1 MAQELSRRVG
11 QHGED
16 GAGERD
22 VFRMQFTAAWKAG
35 TSGQAV
41 PGPKARRALCGQ
53 RLRSYGLRR
62 AANRQPPTAYRLPPT
77 GLDAPCSARRK
88 AEPHDPAHAHAPRH
102 EAAGSELTLKPLV
115 LTQCWPATDHQE
127 TDDVGHHI
135 SANMHGTTRSLPM
148 KRLTQPRPNLLS
160 ALVVWNP
167 DKPS

>member
-1 MAQELSRRVG
+1 MSRRVG

-35 TSGQAV
+35 TLGKAV

-53 RLRSYGLRR
+53 RLRPTTC
-62 AANRQPPTAYRLPPT
+62 RQPPTAYRLPPT

-88 AEPHDPAHAHAPRH
+88 AEPHDPAHAPRH

-115 LTQCWPATDHQE
+115 LTQCWPATDNQE

-135 SANMHGTTRSLPM
+135 PANMHGTTRSLPM
-148 KRLTQPRPNLLS
+148 KRLTQPRPN
-160 ALVVWNP
+160 P
-167 DKPS
+167 PSTSSSGTPRRPPRAA